1 MNQDIN
7 PSHLRTEPMPS
18 AARGGVR
25 LEILKT
31 GPLAEKAKIDAGNL
45 ATLSN
50 DYLILKIFNLSNPIV
65 VNKASCQTP
74 AVPVAMGD
82 DYQLKD
88 FEKSRSSTAHWTPP
102 TRSMPSAPLAPISRS
117 PGRRR
122 ITACPPAP

>member
-1 MNQDIN
+1 
-7 PSHLRTEPMPS
+7 MPS
-18 AARGGVR
+18 AAAGVR

-31 GPLAEKAKIDAGNL
+31 GPLAEKAKIDEGNL

-117 PGRRR
+117 PCRRR

>member
-1 MNQDIN
+1 M
-7 PSHLRTEPMPS
+7 
-18 AARGGVR
+18 
-25 LEILKT
+25 KT
-31 GPLAEKAKIDAGNL
+31 GPLAEKPRLMQATL

-88 FEKSRSSTAHWTPP
+88 FEKPEQHSALDTTYPFNAFSP
-102 TRSMPSAPLAPISRS
+102 TGTHFQIPC
-117 PGRRR
+117 RRR